1 MTLGDV
7 MNQLADETIA
17 ARAMPEPGQVRHT
30 GDRLRQ
36 RSHRR
41 AALAVAA
48 AVVAV
53 LAAAAI
59 IYPAPQHS
67 AQPIGP
73 IDGWRVTRTLH
84 VPGSGGIVYAADALW
99 VIDNKNTEL
108 TADGTAPAGEM
119 YQIDPGSGD
128 VLDRL
133 SGAVG
138 GWQSVGAGAIWL
150 STAAGDLNVLTKVD
164 LASHEVT
171 RFSTSLPRQL
181 PRGSAVAAGNLWVA
195 NMESGDLVR
204 MDPRTHQVLQT
215 IHLGESGNGGAP
227 ISLVTDGKIVWAST
241 GDGIVWRIDGAT
253 GERLSLLQL
262 PTRDPRL
269 VGIDP
274 SRHTLYATARG
285 GKSVLEID
293 ADQRGTDWAGRELR
307 LGQSADRSLL
317 AALAVGPDALWAAT
331 LNPDQLLRIDPD
343 MFTITGRMPLV
354 GVDHESNVEVDLAS
368 GGGATWV
375 RIKGKVLELGPT
387 DR

>member
-1 MTLGDV
+1 VTLGDV
-7 MNQLADETIA
+7 MNQLADEAVA
-17 ARAMPEPGQVRHT
+17 ARVMPDPGQVRRT

-53 LAAAAI
+53 LAAGAI
-59 IYPAPQHS
+59 IYPGPQHS

-84 VPGSGGIVYAADALW
+84 VPRSGSIVYAADAVW
-99 VIDNKNTEL
+99 AIDNMNLEL
-108 TADGTAPAGEM
+108 VANGTVPAGEM
-119 YQIDPGSGD
+119 YQIDPDSGH

-133 SGAVG
+133 PGAVG
-138 GWQSVGAGAIWL
+138 GWPSVGAGAIWL

-181 PRGSAVAAGNLWVA
+181 PRGSAVAAGSLWAA
-195 NMESGDLVR
+195 NTDSGDLVR
-204 MDPRTHQVLQT
+204 MDPQTYELLQT
-215 IHLGESGNGGAP
+215 IHLGESDNGGAP
-227 ISLVTDGKIVWAST
+227 ISLMTDGKIVWAST

-262 PTRDPRL
+262 PLRDPRL

-274 SRHTLYATARG
+274 SRHTLYASSG
-285 GKSVLEID
+285 NLLLEID
-293 ADQRGTDWAGRELR
+293 ADQRSTDWAGRELR
-307 LGQSADRSLL
+307 LAQTADRSLL
-317 AALAVGPDALWAAT
+317 AGLAVGPDALWAAT
-331 LNPDQLLRIDPD
+331 LSPDEILRIDPD
-343 MFTITGRMPLV
+343 TFTITGRMPLA
-354 GVDHESNVEVDLAS
+354 GADHESNVPVALAT
-368 GGGATWV
+368 GGGATWI
-375 RIKGKVLELGPT
+375 RIKGKVLELSPT